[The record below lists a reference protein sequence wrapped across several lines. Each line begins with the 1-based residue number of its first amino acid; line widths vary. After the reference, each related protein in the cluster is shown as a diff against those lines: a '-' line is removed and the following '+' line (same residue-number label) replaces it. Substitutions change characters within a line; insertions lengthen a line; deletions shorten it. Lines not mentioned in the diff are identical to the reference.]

1 MSNVLK
7 SMSYITTNTDKR
19 LIDYNELISNKLE
32 IIRKSLESGS
42 EDGFTPGLNAESV
55 EVLLGEEE
63 IAASAEEQANEIL
76 EMAKLQANKIVSM
89 AQGDADLV
97 LRRAADERMQII
109 QSAQKEG
116 FDKGYQDGV
125 QQCQIEYEAKLANL
139 DKRKA
144 ELEAE
149 MQQKKEELEPLL
161 VDTILDIFQNITHLL
176 MEDKRDLIL
185 EVVNSTFEDIDVSKN
200 YLIRACHEDAV
211 FLKENK
217 DKIVCLSSE
226 SSVEI
231 VEDPTMKKGQCLID
245 ADFGIVDC
253 SLDMQMEE
261 LIRDIKIISC
271 MGRSTN

>member
-7 SMSYITTNTDKR
+7 SMSYISTNTDKR

-32 IIRKSLESGS
+32 TIRKSLENSS
-42 EDGFTPGLNAESV
+42 EDGFTPGLNAENV
-55 EVLLGEEE
+55 EVLLAEEE
-63 IAASAEEQANEIL
+63 AAASAEGQATEIL
-76 EMAKLQANKIVSM
+76 EMAKLQADKIVSM

-116 FDKGYQDGV
+116 FDKGYQEAV
-125 QQCQIEYEAKLANL
+125 QQCQIEYKAKQAEL

-144 ELEAE
+144 ELEEE
-149 MQQKKEELEPLL
+149 MRQKKEELEPLL

-185 EVVNSTFEDIDVSKN
+185 EIVNSTFEDIDVSRN

-226 SSVEI
+226 SNVEI

-245 ADFGIVDC
+245 ADFGIIDC
-253 SLDMQMEE
+253 GLDMQMEE
-261 LIRDIKIISC
+261 LIKDIKIISC